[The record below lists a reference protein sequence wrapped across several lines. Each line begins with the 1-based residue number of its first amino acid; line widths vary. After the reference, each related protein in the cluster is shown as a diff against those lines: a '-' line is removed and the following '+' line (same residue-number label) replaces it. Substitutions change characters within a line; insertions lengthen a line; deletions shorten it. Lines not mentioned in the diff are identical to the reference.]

1 MTKFGGRKRCAR
13 ARPQMTKLGR
23 SDVGGSPRI
32 RSIRVPGEM
41 PGYLVRAF
49 YDNLWTRA
57 ALDGGRMRCV
67 LREI

>member
-1 MTKFGGRKRCAR
+1 
-13 ARPQMTKLGR
+13 MTKLGR